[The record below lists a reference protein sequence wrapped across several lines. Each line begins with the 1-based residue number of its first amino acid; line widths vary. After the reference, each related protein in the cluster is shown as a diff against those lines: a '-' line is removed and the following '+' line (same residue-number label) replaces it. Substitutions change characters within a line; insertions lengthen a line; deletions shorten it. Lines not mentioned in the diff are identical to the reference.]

1 MKIKTETISLSTQG
15 FTDMVDLTGRLEK
28 LVKAAKMTE
37 GQMTVFIPGSTG
49 GVTTIEYEPGLQ
61 QDLPEILEKIAPMNA
76 PYLHNKTWHDGNG
89 ASHLRSA
96 LIGPSL
102 TIPFTKARLTL
113 GTWQQVILLD
123 FDNRPRDRTVIVQL
137 IGD

>member
-1 MKIKTETISLSTQG
+1 M
-15 FTDMVDLTGRLEK
+15 
-28 LVKAAKMTE
+28 
-37 GQMTVFIPGSTG
+37 
-49 GVTTIEYEPGLQ
+49 
-61 QDLPEILEKIAPMNA
+61 LEKIAPMNA
-76 PYLHNKTWHDGNG
+76 PYLHNETWHDGNG

-137 IGD
+137 IGE